1 MSREIEPSNL
11 VFEPRYEERG
21 TGKKAVNVV
30 YTPEGEYL
38 LDVEVTNLDEGT
50 HYSFVMDAGVFES
63 DALQETVDDS
73 EIKDVKMFRE
83 GKTDGF
89 IEEIEN
95 PGVYE
100 ANPKIIQYVLRND
113 AWDVNLEE
121 PTISGYPAQ
130 LNISGCSDSSEDF
143 VQVSSRY
150 ASHLSSN
157 ALSQSNRY
165 GGEDFVLEEVDL
177 SYWDKGDWSNVIQK
191 AVNEAIGAR
200 EEAQDQRS
208 LDD

>member
-1 MSREIEPSNL
+1 MGREIEPGKL
-11 VFEPRYEERG
+11 VNEERYEEQGESVAGR
-21 TGKKAVNVV
+21 TVV

-38 LDVEVTNLDEGT
+38 LDVEVSSNGSETLFDL
-50 HYSFVMDAGVFES
+50 SMDAGVFES